1 MQRSFHENYQWSKLV
16 GKTFYLVFSLLSLSL
31 SLSLSLYIYIYIYI
45 YIYTFNSFFD
55 EKREPLQYNAT
66 LVDDVKVD
74 NIFKV
79 DDGSGNL
86 RSSIKFS

>member
-1 MQRSFHENYQWSKLV
+1 MVETSWKNFLPSIFPTL
-16 GKTFYLVFSLLSLSL
+16 
-31 SLSLSLYIYIYIYI
+31 
-45 YIYTFNSFFD
+45 
-55 EKREPLQYNAT
+55 PLQYNAT

>member
-16 GKTFYLVFSLLSLSL
+16 GKTFYLVL
-31 SLSLSLYIYIYIYI
+31 
-45 YIYTFNSFFD
+45 YTFNSFFD

>member
-31 SLSLSLYIYIYIYI
+31 SLSLSIYIYI
-45 YIYTFNSFFD
+45 YIYTFHSFFD
-55 EKREPLQYNAT
+55 EKLEPLQYNAT